1 MLGTRQLGVVIFVE
15 SAHGLPEHE
24 AYLEEKRTWRITA
37 ANDFEVL
44 ERSEIC
50 ELGRKGRGD
59 SREGQLSTGHQ
70 DGFQPRI

>member
-1 MLGTRQLGVVIFVE
+1 MLGTRQLRVVIVVE
-15 SAHGLPEHE
+15 SAHGLPEYE
-24 AYLEEKRTWRITA
+24 AHPEKKRTGRITA

-44 ERSEIC
+44 EGSEIC